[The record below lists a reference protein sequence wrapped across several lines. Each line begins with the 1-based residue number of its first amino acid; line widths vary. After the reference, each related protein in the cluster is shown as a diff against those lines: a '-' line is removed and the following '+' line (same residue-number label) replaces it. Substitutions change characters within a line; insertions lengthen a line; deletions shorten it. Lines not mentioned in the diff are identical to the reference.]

1 MRESAAALRD
11 SETNVLDD
19 SVRTSE
25 VTALSPRQ
33 FDWVYER
40 MRAHLALANE
50 DKWGYGQLGEMED
63 IQIARYHS
71 DRGGHYSWHPD
82 ASFANQYASA
92 SAGAAAGSTQ
102 QRFKGQNRLL
112 SASVQL
118 SLPEHYTGGDLQVGS
133 QNATRELGAVVVFPS
148 YQLHRVYPVLS
159 GERYSLVVWLHGEDV
174 GGDYWADAEQSYRG
188 GTAEAEQLLASYSFA
203 RHNVLGALYGSS
215 GRLAEAVPVYNKAL
229 DLNPTD
235 SMSMN
240 NMAMVLTRLRREAE
254 AMPLFSR
261 AIDLDPSGG
270 GGGGSGP
277 VWALRGRGAA
287 LHRAGRHEEAALDL
301 EAALAASG
309 SGGPA
314 DEITLI
320 DLGLASFQL
329 QRYNAALKYLTAAVE
344 TRRLSAGSVAA
355 AHTTIA
361 KLHEI
366 AQKPTM
372 AMGSANA
379 AVNAARKAAQS
390 SPDAVLEPLQLRGR
404 LSREA
409 RGMRPR
415 RWPTIGS
422 YCRGSRGW
430 VG

>member
-40 MRAHLALANE
+40 MRAHLTLANE

-203 RHNVLGALYGSS
+203 VRCTTCS
-215 GRLAEAVPVYNKAL
+215 GRSTVAA
-229 DLNPTD
+229 
-235 SMSMN
+235 
-240 NMAMVLTRLRREAE
+240 
-254 AMPLFSR
+254 
-261 AIDLDPSGG
+261 GG
-270 GGGGSGP
+270 
-277 VWALRGRGAA
+277 
-287 LHRAGRHEEAALDL
+287 
-301 EAALAASG
+301 
-309 SGGPA
+309 
-314 DEITLI
+314 
-320 DLGLASFQL
+320 L
-329 QRYNAALKYLTAAVE
+329 QRRCPCT
-344 TRRLSAGSVAA
+344 TRRSSS
-355 AHTTIA
+355 TRRIA
-361 KLHEI
+361 
-366 AQKPTM
+366 
-372 AMGSANA
+372 
-379 AVNAARKAAQS
+379 
-390 SPDAVLEPLQLRGR
+390 
-404 LSREA
+404 
-409 RGMRPR
+409 
-415 RWPTIGS
+415 
-422 YCRGSRGW
+422 
-430 VG
+430 